1 MSEINDFGSATI
13 RLPNWD
19 AEIKALQERMQG
31 YNEVELVMINDGNYS
46 KMKNGGSSFVSFTD
60 PTTGLTWGVP
70 LQGGMIAIQR
80 RISSD
85 VSSLVKIVFTDLTI
99 VPKRWSFFVLSNLR
113 L

>member
-46 KMKNGGSSFVSFTD
+46 KMKNGGSSFVSFTYHRAYLGRS
-60 PTTGLTWGVP
+60 TSRGV
-70 LQGGMIAIQR
+70 
-80 RISSD
+80 
-85 VSSLVKIVFTDLTI
+85 
-99 VPKRWSFFVLSNLR
+99 
-113 L
+113 